1 MTVSNFAVAGRP
13 LQQSAADRSLDKSV
27 GVMFHH
33 LADLVKI
40 FHVIDFRHAG
50 KLPDTLVQKR
60 QLHPFLAFFL
70 QGRSFFPVFFFL
82 PNRLPEKLRP
92 FLAFLLQGRCFF
104 TVFFFLPDHL
114 PKILRPF
121 LAFLLQGP
129 NREKLPHPDSP
140 VITNQTSAE
149 TKLPAKAIPPA
160 KSRHSSPPA
169 KNKHSAGPAHIR
181 KSSHITDS
189 HNQSSGL

>member
-82 PNRLPEKLRP
+82 P
-92 FLAFLLQGRCFF
+92 G
-104 TVFFFLPDHL
+104 HL
-114 PKILRPF
+114 PKIFRPF
-121 LAFLLQGP
+121 PAFLLQGP
-129 NREKLPHPDSP
+129 NREELPQPDSP
-140 VITNQTSAE
+140 SSQIRLQTKPSYQQNLTTAEITPIKNQTLSRPRPHQ
-149 TKLPAKAIPPA
+149 KIKAHHRF
-160 KSRHSSPPA
+160 S
-169 KNKHSAGPAHIR
+169 
-181 KSSHITDS
+181 
-189 HNQSSGL
+189 

>member
-82 PNRLPEKLRP
+82 PNRSPEKLRP

-121 LAFLLQGP
+121 PAFLLQGP
-129 NREKLPHPDSP
+129 NREELPQPDSP
-140 VITNQTSAE
+140 SSQIRLQTKPSYQQNLTTAEITPIKNQT
-149 TKLPAKAIPPA
+149 L
-160 KSRHSSPPA
+160 SRSRPHQKIKPHHRFS
-169 KNKHSAGPAHIR
+169 
-181 KSSHITDS
+181 
-189 HNQSSGL
+189 

>member
-13 LQQSAADRSLDKSV
+13 LQQSAADRRLDKSV

-70 QGRSFFPVFFFL
+70 QGRSFF
-82 PNRLPEKLRP
+82 
-92 FLAFLLQGRCFF
+92 
-104 TVFFFLPDHL
+104 TVFFFLHDRSPE
-114 PKILRPF
+114 KLRPF

-129 NREKLPHPDSP
+129 NREELPQPDSP
-140 VITNQTSAE
+140 SSQIRLQTKPSYQQNLTTAEITPIKNQT
-149 TKLPAKAIPPA
+149 L
-160 KSRHSSPPA
+160 SRPRPHQKIKPHHRFS
-169 KNKHSAGPAHIR
+169 
-181 KSSHITDS
+181 
-189 HNQSSGL
+189 

>member
-82 PNRLPEKLRP
+82 TTARQKSYAP
-92 FLAFLLQGRCFF
+92 FLLSSFRGGAFSRFSSSFPTTCRKSYAPFLLSSSRGQTEKNSLSLTPRHHKSDFRRNQA
-104 TVFFFLPDHL
+104 TS
-114 PKILRPF
+114 KILP
-121 LAFLLQGP
+121 QQ
-129 NREKLPHPDSP
+129 K
-140 VITNQTSAE
+140 
-149 TKLPAKAIPPA
+149 
-160 KSRHSSPPA
+160 SPPS
-169 KNKHSAGPAHIR
+169 KTKPSAGPAHIR

>member
-13 LQQSAADRSLDKSV
+13 LQQSAADRRLDKSV

-82 PNRLPEKLRP
+82 PDRLPEKFRP
-92 FLAFLLQGRCFF
+92 F
-104 TVFFFLPDHL
+104 P
-114 PKILRPF
+114 
-121 LAFLLQGP
+121 AFLLQGP
-129 NREKLPHPDSP
+129 NREELPQPDSP
-140 VITNQTSAE
+140 SSQIRLQQKSNPQQKPNPQQAPPTS
-149 TKLPAKAIPPA
+149 K
-160 KSRHSSPPA
+160 
-169 KNKHSAGPAHIR
+169 

>member
-82 PNRLPEKLRP
+82 PNRSPEKLRP
-92 FLAFLLQGRCFF
+92 F
-104 TVFFFLPDHL
+104 P
-114 PKILRPF
+114 
-121 LAFLLQGP
+121 AFLLQGP